1 MSMNDLL
8 SDTLT
13 RIRNGQM
20 SYAYEVNVKAS
31 KLTENVVRV
40 LAEEGFV
47 EGFEPIEVGPG
58 RKEIKVQLRYHEG
71 RPVIRELKRRSKPG
85 RRTYSKSAD
94 MLRHR
99 NGLGVTI
106 VSTSKGVMT
115 GFDAQ
120 QAKVGG
126 EVLCTVF

>member
-1 MSMNDLL
+1 MSMNDVL

-40 LAEEGFV
+40 LTEEGFI
-47 EGFEPIEVGPG
+47 EGYEPVEVGPG

-85 RRTYSKSAD
+85 RRYYSKSAD

-115 GFDAQ
+115 GYDAQ